1 MPTMSGAK
9 ILVESLKREKVKVIF
24 GIPGGAILP
33 VHDELL
39 DSGIRHILARHEQA
53 AAHMADGYAR
63 ASGKVGVC
71 MATSGPGSTN
81 LVTGIATAHMDSSPI
96 VAITG
101 QVAKPFIGRD
111 AFQETDIIG
120 ITANIVKYNHQIRSP
135 KEIPSTIRFAF
146 WLALNGR
153 RGPVLIDFPR
163 DVQTEVV
170 DIPPSEFM
178 EDVKLPFEKEP
189 YEKFSEEK
197 IREAVKLLV
206 KAEKPVILAGGGVIG
221 AEACQEVLTL
231 AETLKIPVATTL
243 MGKGC
248 IREDHPLALGM
259 IGIHGTPYANRM
271 IREADVILAIGCRFS
286 DRSISIGGRID
297 EKAIIIHVDID
308 AAELG
313 KNVKAQLPILGDLKA
328 VLMFML
334 KEVKSRSINNQGKV
348 SEWISYMKKLKGEFK
363 IEEDRENKGYLKPPK
378 LMKELRKILPEKSIV
393 TTEVGQNQ
401 MWTAIYFKVYHPRTF
416 ISSGGLGTMGF
427 GFPAALGA
435 KIAKPDVPVVDV
447 AGDGSFLMNERELAT
462 SIEEKIPV
470 TVIILDNR
478 VLGMVAQWQ
487 RALYNRRY
495 SNVFLG
501 KSPDFVKLAEAY
513 GAIGIRVESYDEFRK
528 AVKDSLKSDVTTVI
542 DVPVSYEEDVKP
554 IIFPQGLIRQ
564 D

>member
-1 MPTMSGAK
+1 MSGAK
-9 ILVESLKREKVKVIF
+9 ILIESLKKENVKVIF

-33 VHDELL
+33 VYDELL
-39 DSGIRHILARHEQA
+39 DSGIRHILTRHEQA

-81 LVTGIATAHMDSSPI
+81 LVTGIATAYMDSSPI
-96 VAITG
+96 IAITG
-101 QVAKPFIGRD
+101 QVAKPLIGRD
-111 AFQETDIIG
+111 AFQEIDIIG
-120 ITANIVKYNHQIRSP
+120 ITSNIVKYNYQIRNP
-135 KEIPSTIRFAF
+135 KEIPSIIKFAF
-146 WLALNGR
+146 WLASSDR
-153 RGPVLIDFPR
+153 KGPVLIDFPR
-163 DVQTEVV
+163 DVQTEVT
-170 DIPPSEFM
+170 DILPSDFM
-178 EDVKLPFEKEP
+178 EDVKLSFTKAP

-197 IREAVKLLV
+197 IKEAVNLLL

-221 AEACQEVLTL
+221 AEACQEVLNL

-248 IREDHPLALGM
+248 VREDHPLALGM
-259 IGIHGTPYANRM
+259 VGIHGTPHANYM
-271 IREADVILAIGCRFS
+271 MKEADVILAVGCRFS
-286 DRSISIGGRID
+286 DRSVNIGGRID
-297 EKAIIIHVDID
+297 EKAAIIHVDVD
-308 AAELG
+308 ATELG
-313 KNVKAQLPILGDLKA
+313 KNVKTKLPILGDLKV
-328 VLMFML
+328 VLTLML
-334 KEVKSRSINNQGKV
+334 KEVKNRSINNQSKV
-348 SEWISYMKKLKGEFK
+348 LERESYIKKLKSEIK
-363 IEEDRENKGYLKPPK
+363 IEAEEDKESEGYLKPPNI
-378 LMKELRKILPEKSIV
+378 MKELRKILPEKSIV

-401 MWTAIYFKVYHPRTF
+401 MWAALYFKIYHPRTF

-435 KIAKPDVPVVDV
+435 KIAKPDVPVVDI

-470 TVIILDNR
+470 TVIILENR

-487 RALYNRRY
+487 RALYSRRY

-513 GAIGIRVESYDEFRK
+513 GAVGVRVESYDELRK
-528 AVKDSLKSDVTTVI
+528 AVKDSLKSDVTTII
-542 DVPVSYEEDVKP
+542 DVPISYKEDVKP